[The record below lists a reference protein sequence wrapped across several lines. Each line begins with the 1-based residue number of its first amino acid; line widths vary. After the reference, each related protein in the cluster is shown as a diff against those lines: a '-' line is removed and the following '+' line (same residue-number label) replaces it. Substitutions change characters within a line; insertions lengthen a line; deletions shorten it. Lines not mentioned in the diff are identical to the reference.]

1 MDKTSVLKNAELSLL
16 TPAVDPSEKIG
27 GKYKIIHHLG
37 VPSGQADLYL
47 CEYRGKK
54 RIVKLYKN
62 GVQVDRDIIKKIR
75 RIQSGRIVPILETG
89 IYMRRFYEVV
99 PYYSKGDLSRMESLD
114 EQTLRNDVIPFI
126 NEALNDVHTQG
137 MAHMDLKP
145 SNIFVDDQD
154 QLFLGDFGI
163 CSILADESIKITR
176 AKGTFGYRPPESYSE
191 ISIKSEQFDYYG
203 FGMTL
208 LHLLTGKS
216 PYAGLSEMQ
225 IMAHTLDGKVLMPD
239 DISDELTLLI
249 KGLTAYDKKKRLG
262 YEAVKR
268 WCEGF
273 DISDLVDASSRG
285 SRGRKFAEGYQFKGQ
300 ITLTIDDFAHVAN
313 QSMEHWNEA
322 VQRFSK
328 GLLDDFIHACG
339 SDEAAALVD
348 SKSIE
353 DKEAGLS
360 YFLYK
365 VTDGQKIYWRKSQ
378 YKSLSAFAYSI
389 QKVLPEIIQ
398 DYTEMKDAG
407 LINLLFDDV
416 NRRCLEKG
424 LECKIHDIYS
434 FAYVASKRRR
444 FNYMGNEVT
453 SFDELIT
460 CMLEAKSRALDSR
473 PLLIEE
479 MDKLMKSAYFTAWNR
494 ALETDYDI

>member
-1 MDKTSVLKNAELSLL
+1 MDKTSVLKNAEPNLL

-313 QSMEHWNEA
+313 QSMEHWDEA

-339 SDEAAALVD
+339 SDEAAALLD

-365 VTDGQKIYWRKSQ
+365 VTDGHRLYWRTKC
-378 YKSLSAFAYSI
+378 YKTLNAFGRHI
-389 QKVLPEIIQ
+389 QQHLPESPS
-398 DYTEMKDAG
+398 DYVEMDRVG
-407 LINLLFDDV
+407 LIDLLINEV
-416 NRRCLEKG
+416 IAEGEEIERSSSIIKM
-424 LECKIHDIYS
+424 YS
-434 FAYVASKRRR
+434 FAFMASVNRQ
-444 FNYMGNEVT
+444 FNYRGRVAT
-453 SFDELIT
+453 SFDELVIHMNEMT
-460 CMLEAKSRALDSR
+460 KSDVDLH
-473 PLLIEE
+473 LIDE
-479 MDKLMKSAYFTAWNR
+479 MDRLMRSAYFKVWNN
-494 ALETDYDI
+494 ALENKTS